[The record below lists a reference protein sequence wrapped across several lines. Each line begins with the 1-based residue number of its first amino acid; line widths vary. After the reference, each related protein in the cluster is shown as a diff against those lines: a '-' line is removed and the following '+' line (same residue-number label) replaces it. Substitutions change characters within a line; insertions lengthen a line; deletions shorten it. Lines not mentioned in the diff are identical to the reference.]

1 MQERRQAVRVK
12 CELPTQFR
20 NLDTHSSQPIVDAIV
35 TNISRSGVCIQVNEF
50 IPIQNRLY
58 VYINIP
64 DQPTIEA
71 RVVPAWIAELPHLGK
86 YEIGVHFVEIRSEDE
101 EVIQNYQYKTLLEK
115 MPRRKNYPQ
124 DL

>member
-12 CELPTQFR
+12 CEFPTQFR
-20 NLDTHSSQPIVDAIV
+20 DLDLSSSQPISNAVV
-35 TNISRSGVCIQVNEF
+35 VNISRSGVCLRVDEF

-58 VYINIP
+58 VYINMP
-64 DQPTIEA
+64 NQPAIEA
-71 RVVPAWIAELPHLGK
+71 RVTPAWIAELPHSGK
-86 YEIGVHFVEIRSEDE
+86 YEVGLRFVEMRSEDE
-101 EVIQNYQYKTLLEK
+101 EVIQNYQYQTLLEK